1 MDSLF
6 DARVY
11 QRVTDRLNKL
21 TSTTPPLWGK
31 MSVSQMLAHCKVA
44 FEVPLSQKPMK
55 RSLPGRLI
63 GWIFKKQL
71 YDDRPWK
78 QNLPTSPAFIIR
90 DKRDFYTEKEALE
103 NLVTEF
109 HTKGTGGVGL
119 LQHHMFGAFTKDQWG
134 QAMFKHL
141 DHHLR
146 QFGV

>member
-55 RSLPGRLI
+55 RSRC
-63 GWIFKKQL
+63 
-71 YDDRPWK
+71 
-78 QNLPTSPAFIIR
+78 
-90 DKRDFYTEKEALE
+90 
-103 NLVTEF
+103 V
-109 HTKGTGGVGL
+109 
-119 LQHHMFGAFTKDQWG
+119 
-134 QAMFKHL
+134 
-141 DHHLR
+141 
-146 QFGV
+146 